1 MTLTSDKVSRIFPQQ
16 KFAALLLDRLSQFL
30 PRPDRQKT
38 ALVFFYFTVVFIND
52 FSKLQ
57 FCKVTEGVRG
67 STISMG
73 SQMLISIETLITYDF
88 SEGGGAFYCV
98 CEHQSFGPNI
108 ASVANWVC
116 QDSSKRYELFLKS
129 YCLLRYMSI
138 AASEKKHKS
147 TMSL

>member
-1 MTLTSDKVSRIFPQQ
+1 M
-16 KFAALLLDRLSQFL
+16 
-30 PRPDRQKT
+30 
-38 ALVFFYFTVVFIND
+38 VFQNYRGGPGVQHFHGVPNADFYRNP
-52 FSKLQ
+52 
-57 FCKVTEGVRG
+57 
-67 STISMG
+67 
-73 SQMLISIETLITYDF
+73 YNNDF

-98 CEHQSFGPNI
+98 SEHQSFGPNI

-116 QDSSKRYELFLKS
+116 QDSSKHYELFLKS

>member
-1 MTLTSDKVSRIFPQQ
+1 
-16 KFAALLLDRLSQFL
+16 
-30 PRPDRQKT
+30 
-38 ALVFFYFTVVFIND
+38 
-52 FSKLQ
+52 
-57 FCKVTEGVRG
+57 
-67 STISMG
+67 MG

-88 SEGGGAFYCV
+88 SEGGGIFYCV

-116 QDSSKRYELFLKS
+116 QDCSKRYELFLKS

-147 TMSL
+147 TRAYRQRKNAKIDKQQQQQ